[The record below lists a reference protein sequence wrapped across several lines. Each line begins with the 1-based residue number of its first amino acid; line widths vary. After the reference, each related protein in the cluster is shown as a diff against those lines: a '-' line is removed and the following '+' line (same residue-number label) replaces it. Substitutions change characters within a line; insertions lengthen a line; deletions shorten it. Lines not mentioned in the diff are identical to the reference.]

1 MMVMQKMDDYFRLMV
16 RKTKQVR
23 RRPRKIRQ
31 KKTKQKQM
39 KRRSLRWYHPL

>member
-1 MMVMQKMDDYFRLMV
+1 MDDYFRLMV

-23 RRPRKIRQ
+23 RIPRKIRQ